1 MSQAGDVVMAIV
13 IITLL
18 TRVDLL
24 LVGFYHILKTLRLT
38 D

>member
-1 MSQAGDVVMAIV
+1 MSQAGDIVWTIIV
-13 IITLL
+13 IAVLIRT
-18 TRVDLL
+18 DLL